1 MSGGEQDG
9 RENDGHEQD
18 GTDPGQAIAAQLRQ
32 ERERRGWSLSELA
45 ERSGVSKAMIS
56 KIERGEASPTAT
68 VLGRL
73 SGAFG
78 LPLSVLLALSE
89 QEAEQEGRRLSVASG
104 QPVWTDP
111 ETGYT
116 RRAVSPPGAPV
127 EILDVTLPP
136 DGRVPY
142 PASAFAF
149 QSQQILVL
157 AGRLDF
163 TEGRETHR
171 LAAGDC
177 ILLGPPADC
186 VFANPGPGESRYLIV
201 LARR

>member
-1 MSGGEQDG
+1 M
-9 RENDGHEQD
+9 RLK
-18 GTDPGQAIAAQLRQ
+18 I
-32 ERERRGWSLSELA
+32 EREARGWSLAELA

-78 LPLSVLLALSE
+78 LPLSVLLALAE
-89 QEAEQEGRRLSVASG
+89 RAEQRVAPHAE

-116 RRAVSPPGAPV
+116 RRAVSPPNALLELLEV
-127 EILDVTLPP
+127 SLPP
-136 DGRVPY
+136 GVRVPY

-149 QSQQILVL
+149 QHQQIWVL
-157 AGRLDF
+157 SGRLDF
-163 TEGRETHR
+163 QEGPTLHHLTEG
-171 LAAGDC
+171 DC
-177 ILLGPPADC
+177 LLLGPPADC
-186 VFANPGPGESRYLIV
+186 VFFNPDREPARYVVALT
-201 LARR
+201 RR